1 MKPALHFYCFLL
13 LTGGLC
19 QAQTFKI
26 SGKLMDTTREPLPG
40 TSLLLLKDTALF
52 RTSVSDA
59 DGAFLLEDVPA
70 GTYVLRVSSVGY
82 STYRSDSLVLLA
94 DTVLPGIMMKA
105 QPGQLQEVMVQAQK
119 PFIEVAADKIVV
131 NVDNSIVSAGS
142 SVMDVLQRA
151 PGVHV
156 DNNDNIALK
165 GKPGVAIWID
175 GRPAPMQGADLATV
189 LRAMPA
195 GTVDKIELISN
206 PGARFDA
213 AGSGG
218 IINIRTKKDKR
229 LGLNGTATIS
239 YGQGKFPK
247 YGAGLNLNYRSKK
260 LNVYA
265 SYNYAYRYLF
275 NHLTLDRRF
284 FDTAGQDRQLFRYR
298 QDNYSL
304 TNFSNHIASAGIDYS
319 VNDRTTIGASL
330 SFGGNRFSP
339 KADNASQAL
348 DGSDRLVYDFNTSG
362 RHRNTYYNY
371 AVNVNMKHSFDSS
384 GRELNV
390 DADYAAFSSKSNQ
403 HFVTAYRNPDGSMYQ
418 PDYDLR
424 SDLSGITQIQSLKAD
439 YIHPVSPALRLEAGL
454 KASFARAD
462 NEPLFY
468 EWQDGDYKLDTKR
481 SNHFIY
487 NENINAAYI
496 NVSRELNKWSLQ
508 LGLRLENTNA
518 QWEQRT
524 TAQQYDTSYVQ
535 LFPNLAAQYHLNAK
549 HDLGLTFSRRIERP
563 NYQQL
568 NPFKYF
574 IDKTTYRQGY
584 PYLQPAS
591 FYSAELSHTFEQR
604 LVTTFTVGVDKGAI
618 TEVIQ
623 PSDTED
629 SVTVQTTKNL
639 KQMLFVGL
647 SGSYSFHFTSW
658 WSNVTNFNAYYAVYE
673 GNIANT
679 PLKRGRPTFDLNT
692 NNTFTLPGGWS
703 AELGLFYQARQL
715 YGYMDVEPLWML
727 NAGIQ
732 KHLFN
737 KQATV
742 KLNIQDIFFT
752 GYPRAT
758 SIYTGYRED
767 FISQRETRVANI
779 AFIYRFGKNTVAPVR
794 KRSGGAEEEKNRAAS
809 GNS

>member
-1 MKPALHFYCFLL
+1 
-13 LTGGLC
+13 
-19 QAQTFKI
+19 
-26 SGKLMDTTREPLPG
+26 MDTAREPLPG

-52 RTSVSDA
+52 RTSVTDA
-59 DGAFLLEDVPA
+59 DGAFLLEDIPA
-70 GTYVLRVSSVGY
+70 GTYVLNASSVGY
-82 STYRSDSLVLLA
+82 TAYRSDSLVLSA
-94 DTVLPGIMMKA
+94 DVVLPDIIMKA
-105 QPGQLQEVMVQAQK
+105 QPGRLQEVTVQAQK

-131 NVDNSIVSAGS
+131 NVENSIVSAGS

-239 YGQGKFPK
+239 YGQGRFPK
-247 YGAGLNLNYRSKK
+247 YGAGLNLNYRNKK

-265 SYNYAYRYLF
+265 SYNYAYRYSF
-275 NHLTLDRRF
+275 NHLTLDRKF
-284 FDTAGQDRQLFRYR
+284 FDTTGENRQLFRYR

-304 TNFSNHIASAGIDYS
+304 MNFSNHIASAGVDYS
-319 VNDRTTIGASL
+319 IGARTTVGASL
-330 SFGGNRFSP
+330 SFSSNSFSP

-348 DGSDRLVYDFNTSG
+348 DGSDRLVYDFNTTG
-362 RHRNTYYNY
+362 RHSNTYYNY

-384 GRELNV
+384 GRELSV
-390 DADYAAFSSKSNQ
+390 DADYATFSSKSDQ
-403 HFVTAYRNPDGSMYQ
+403 HFVTAYRNPDGSIYQ

-424 SDLSGITQIQSLKAD
+424 SDLSGMTQIQSLKAD
-439 YIHPVSPALRLEAGL
+439 YVHPVSPALRLEAGL
-454 KASFARAD
+454 KISFAKAD

-468 EWQDGDYKLDTKR
+468 ELQGGDYKLDTKR

-487 NENINAAYI
+487 NENINAAYF
-496 NVSRELNKWSLQ
+496 NVSRELSKWSLQ
-508 LGLRLENTNA
+508 LGLRMENTNA

-535 LFPNLAAQYHLNAK
+535 LFPSLAAQYHLSAK

-591 FYSAELSHTFEQR
+591 FYSAELSHTFDQR
-604 LVTTFTVGVDKGAI
+604 LVTTFTAGVDKGAI

-629 SVTVQTTKNL
+629 SVTVQTSKNL
-639 KQMLFVGL
+639 KQMLFFGL
-647 SGSYSFHFTSW
+647 SGSYSFRFASW

-679 PLKRGRPTFDLNT
+679 PLHKGRPTFDLNT
-692 NNTFTLPGGWS
+692 NNTFMLPGGWS

-737 KQATV
+737 KRATV

-758 SIYTGYRED
+758 SIYTGYQED